1 MIESIFQKPLKF
13 FRILLPNQG
22 PTSCFFKGNTPETSV
37 GRAENVAL
45 VWRPATGVEGGP
57 LSENQ
62 LLVATQETGGFK
74 GEFKRQPTPVYSCM
88 ENPMDRGAW

>member
-1 MIESIFQKPLKF
+1 MRCGYCIRP
-13 FRILLPNQG
+13 
-22 PTSCFFKGNTPETSV
+22 CFFKGNTPETSV

-45 VWRPATGVEGGP
+45 VWRPATGGEGGP

-74 GEFKRQPTPVYSCM
+74 GEFKRQPTPVYSCL
-88 ENPMDRGAW
+88 ENPMDRGA